1 MSIYIFCPG
10 FATEVQEENLKFI
23 LNWSGPHIQ
32 DMNVDDRVC
41 QTALI
46 KLLRAL
52 EDLQPTIEGII
63 FDVSLVQF

>member
-1 MSIYIFCPG
+1 M
-10 FATEVQEENLKFI
+10 KFI

-52 EDLQPTIEGII
+52 EDLQPTIEGILLG
-63 FDVSLVQF
+63 VSEQSVVFWDTLMSRVRLKQMLK